1 MCCLGPAGSTRK
13 LICGSPVLRGSFC
26 VTADS
31 WSCLS
36 RRQELEKK
44 ERPFVLVSVR
54 CVLVLNPVNGLL
66 GPEGCLGIYSLEVC
80 RLYIFVAMN
89 SIPVVDMLRSFCT
102 CTLNYVSKLG
112 GTCNFE
118 GCLICIGLGNIFQAP
133 AFYSEMYV
141 CELLMLFNQAGFQSV
156 N

>member
-1 MCCLGPAGSTRK
+1 MCCLGPAGSTRR

-44 ERPFVLVSVR
+44 ERPFVLISVR

-66 GPEGCLGIYSLEVC
+66 ELEGCLGIYSLEVC
-80 RLYIFVAMN
+80 RLYVFVAMN
-89 SIPVVDMLRSFCT
+89 SIPVVNMLRSFCT

-141 CELLMLFNQAGFQSV
+141 CELLMLFNQADFQSV

>member
-1 MCCLGPAGSTRK
+1 M
-13 LICGSPVLRGSFC
+13 
-26 VTADS
+26 
-31 WSCLS
+31 
-36 RRQELEKK
+36 
-44 ERPFVLVSVR
+44 
-54 CVLVLNPVNGLL
+54 LVLNPVNGLL

-80 RLYIFVAMN
+80 RLYVFVAMN
-89 SIPVVDMLRSFCT
+89 SIPVVNMLRSFCT

-141 CELLMLFNQAGFQSV
+141 CELLMLFNQADFQSV

>member
-1 MCCLGPAGSTRK
+1 MSQP
-13 LICGSPVLRGSFC
+13 
-26 VTADS
+26 DS
-31 WSCLS
+31 RRRLS
-36 RRQELEKK
+36 RRQALEKK
-44 ERPFVLVSVR
+44 ERPFVLVSIR

-80 RLYIFVAMN
+80 RVYIFVAMD
-89 SIPVVDMLRSFCT
+89 SIPIVNMLRSFCT
-102 CTLNYVSKLG
+102 YTLNYVSKLG

-133 AFYSEMYV
+133 AFHSEMCV
-141 CELLMLFNQAGFQSV
+141 CELLMLFNQADFQSV